1 MTTSASAYGQATTGG
16 AENLSA
22 QVWLFCF
29 VGNVQAIR
37 FQNHLNESF
46 DSPTS
51 FCASWG
57 GNLLGYYFIFHM
69 YGQEK
74 HELEPMD

>member
-1 MTTSASAYGQATTGG
+1 MTTAASAYGQATTDE
-16 AENLSA
+16 AEDLSA
-22 QVWLFCF
+22 QVCLFGF
-29 VGNVQAIR
+29 TGHVQAIW

-46 DSPTS
+46 DRNF

-57 GNLLGYYFIFHM
+57 RNLLGYYFIFHM
-69 YGQEK
+69 YEEEK

>member
-29 VGNVQAIR
+29 AGNVQAIR

-46 DSPTS
+46 DRI
-51 FCASWG
+51 FFFLCKLGWKLIG
-57 GNLLGYYFIFHM
+57 LLFYFS
-69 YGQEK
+69 YVRTGET
-74 HELEPMD
+74 